1 MVYIAERG
9 ARSQDYMKYWR
20 VIRYWAKA
28 KYKIGTPD
36 IDMLFFLYSEQIFN
50 KTKFKEFEQCMS
62 WDEPRFHR
70 LLKAGGIHVWRKRA
84 GKHATLYELSYK
96 GKRLV
101 DTMYKKLNGEEIGET
116 ANINPLF
123 RHDAS
128 YMDKVY
134 RNMIIEMNDFIRQ
147 QRHPSQ

>member
-1 MVYIAERG
+1 MIDRDYKFKPG
-9 ARSQDYMKYWR
+9 YDYMKYWR

-36 IDMLFFLYSEQIFN
+36 IDMLFFLYSEKIFN

-62 WDEPRFHR
+62 WNEQRFHK
-70 LLKAGGIHVWRKRA
+70 LLKDGWIHIWRKRA
-84 GKHATLYELSYK
+84 GRHTTLYELSYK

-116 ANINPLF
+116 ATLNPLF

-134 RNMIIEMNDFIRQ
+134 RNMIIEMNDFIKKEKFKE
-147 QRHPSQ
+147 

>member
-1 MVYIAERG
+1 
-9 ARSQDYMKYWR
+9 
-20 VIRYWAKA
+20 
-28 KYKIGTPD
+28 
-36 IDMLFFLYSEQIFN
+36 MLFFLYSEQIFN

-70 LLKAGGIHVWRKRA
+70 LLKDGWIHIWRKRA

-134 RNMIIEMNDFIRQ
+134 RNMIIEMNEFIRQ
-147 QRHPSQ
+147 QRHLSQ